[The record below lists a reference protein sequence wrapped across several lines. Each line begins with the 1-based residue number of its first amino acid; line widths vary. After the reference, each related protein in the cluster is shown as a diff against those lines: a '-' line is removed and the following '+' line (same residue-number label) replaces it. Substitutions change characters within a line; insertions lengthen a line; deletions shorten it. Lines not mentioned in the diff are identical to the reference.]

1 MRTLKKERIA
11 RQKEGVVITPDF
23 AAARHMMES
32 KGTYE
37 SQISE
42 MTAFVE
48 LAKLNG
54 ELVRGLKKEEKAEL
68 QDVLKKAAT
77 EGESAVSR
85 KSLIMHAR
93 EKLSALILAV
103 VSFFTK
109 NRKARLTKKGK
120 EALGQLKDLAAILS
134 IDAND
139 GEGFIGFETA
149 FGKAYYD
156 ILSASHAVSRYGI
169 REDGS
174 YVEGYRRAIEGFVE
188 SVT

>member
-1 MRTLKKERIA
+1 MRTLKKERSI

-54 ELVRGLKKEEKAEL
+54 ELARGLKREEKAEL
-68 QDVLKKAAT
+68 KQVLSKAAN
-77 EGESAVSR
+77 EGEAAVAR
-85 KSLIMHAR
+85 KGILLRAR

-103 VSFFTK
+103 VSFFSK
-109 NRKARLTKKGK
+109 SRKARLTKKGR

-134 IDAND
+134 IDADD

-174 YVEGYRRAIEGFVE
+174 YVEGYRRAIESFVE